1 MLRYTVIKRFIEA
14 WANIVVNRRILVLVS
29 TLVFYVFCAY
39 PIYKTI
45 EYASIKEDTSADE
58 TEDNYSD
65 LDTDEVL
72 SIEMSEDQ
80 FKDRWLYFDN
90 SNEMWFLKN
99 DPALI
104 EYDLLKDRFG
114 DMEYLLIGV
123 ETRQQDKT
131 VFNLETLK
139 MIDALTRYLEDHDV
153 VTKVSSL
160 TKYQYMVSEDETLTV
175 TDLIEDID
183 EVEDTPEYMSEL
195 KTIMEKEEMVHEFL
209 ISPDMRHTIISA
221 RTRYVKGSVDHL
233 IKVVRD
239 LEQFIKEHQY
249 AEKGFNLRL
258 IGNPVISEN
267 FQSDSQKDTTTT
279 FPLMFLLIVLFLAFS
294 FRSISGVLLPLVVIL
309 GSVLSVIG
317 ALGYLGFAFNM
328 LNVTIPT
335 LLIAVGVGDS
345 VHILTDFYQFRNQGL
360 SAKDAA
366 RKSVEELWMPCFY
379 TSLTTA
385 IGFIAIS
392 VSSLAPVREYG
403 YVAAIGVFIA
413 FVISVTTLP
422 ALLTLVKKTSLTSK
436 RISEVGLVAKITSG
450 LASFTMNHSFKIA
463 GIGLII
469 LVLSLIAASKLVVD
483 ANWVNYFKKDTDIHK
498 AIDYFDDVYR
508 GGVNLEFMIDSGRED
523 GVKHPAFL
531 EQVLAFQN
539 YLEGLDYSGKANSF
553 INYVR
558 EMNQT
563 MHQNDPAFYQ
573 IPDTS
578 DYVAQLLLLYENSG
592 PEEDLSDLKTTDH
605 RYMRLSLRIKNMS
618 TAKMT
623 AKLDEIMDMAEKQFP
638 ELKMSLTGNLILF
651 VNMDNYIQ
659 EGLVNSFTLAIIM
672 IVICFFVLFKSF
684 KYGLLSLIPSIVPII
699 ITGGLMAVT
708 GITLDFAS
716 MIIAAITFGIAVDD
730 TIHIMTRYIEAR
742 KNQKT
747 RKESIHLAITK
758 AGRALV
764 YTTLILYFGF
774 TILVLSSFTPNIKF
788 GFYGGIIILTA
799 LIADLVLLP
808 AVMFLNGDKAAYKK

>member
-1 MLRYTVIKRFIEA
+1 MKRFIQA
-14 WANIVVNRRILVLVS
+14 WADIVVNQRIMVLIL
-29 TLVFYVFCAY
+29 TLVFYAFCAF
-39 PIYKTI
+39 PIYKTV
-45 EYASIKEDTSADE
+45 EYASQKEMALDDSTAEED
-58 TEDNYSD
+58 DNYSNMN
-65 LDTDEVL
+65 DEITAGT
-72 SIEMSEDQ
+72 SDDQ

-90 SNEMWFLKN
+90 SNEMWFLKE

-114 DMEYLLIGV
+114 EMEYLLIGI
-123 ETRQQDKT
+123 ETRQKDKT

-160 TKYQYMVSEDETLTV
+160 TKYQYMISEDETLTV

-183 EVEDTPEYMSEL
+183 TLDDTSKTMREL
-195 KTIMEKEEMVHEFL
+195 KEIMENEEMVHEFL
-209 ISPDMRHTIISA
+209 ITPDMKHTIISA
-221 RTRYVKGSVDHL
+221 RTQYVKGSVDHL

-239 LEQFIKEHQY
+239 LRQFIKENHYLEQ
-249 AEKGFNLRL
+249 GFKLR
-258 IGNPVISEN
+258 IMGNPVISEN
-267 FQSDSQKDTTTT
+267 FQTDSQKDSSTT
-279 FPLMFLLIVLFLAFS
+279 FPLMFLLIVIFLAFS
-294 FRSISGVLLPLVVIL
+294 FRSVSGVILPLVVIF
-309 GSVLSVIG
+309 GSVFSVVG

-360 SAKDAA
+360 PAKAAA

-392 VSSLAPVREYG
+392 VSSLLPLREYG
-403 YVAAIGVFIA
+403 YVAAIGVFVA

-422 ALLTLVKKTSLTSK
+422 ALLTFVNKTSQTSK
-436 RISEVGLVAKITSG
+436 RISEKGFVARLTSG
-450 LASFTMNHSFKIA
+450 MSTFTLKNSRIIFVI
-463 GIGLII
+463 GIII
-469 LVLSLIAASKLVVD
+469 LVLSLIGASQLVVD
-483 ANWVNYFKKDTDIHK
+483 ANWVNYFKEDTDIRND
-498 AIDYFDDVYR
+498 IEYFDEVYR
-508 GGVNLEFMIDSGRED
+508 GGVNLEFMIDSSKAD
-523 GVKHPAFL
+523 GVKGPEFL
-531 EQVLAFQN
+531 GKVLGFQN
-539 YLEGLDYSGKANSF
+539 YLESLVYTGKANSF

-558 EMNQT
+558 KMNQT
-563 MHQNDPAFYQ
+563 MHQNDPTFYQ
-573 IPDTS
+573 IPNSS
-578 DYVAQLLLLYENSG
+578 DAVAQLLLLYENSG
-592 PEEDLSDLKTTDH
+592 PEEDLSDLKTMDH
-605 RYMRLSLRIKNMS
+605 RYMRLSVRVKNMS
-618 TAKMT
+618 TVNMK
-623 AKLDEIMDMAEKQFP
+623 AKLREILDVADKEYS
-638 ELKMSLTGNLILF
+638 ELSMTLTGNLILF
-651 VNMDNYIQ
+651 VNMDHYIQ
-659 EGLVNSFTLAIIM
+659 QGLIQSFTLAIIM
-672 IVICFFVLFKSF
+672 IVICFFILFKSF
-684 KYGLLSLIPSIVPII
+684 KYGLLSLIPSIIPIVV
-699 ITGGLMAVT
+699 TGGIMAMAGV
-708 GITLDFAS
+708 TLDFAS

-774 TILVLSSFTPNIKF
+774 TILILSSFTPNIKF
-788 GFYGGIIILTA
+788 GFYGGIIIMTA

-808 AVMFLNGDKAAYKK
+808 AVMFLTGDKAAYKK

>member
-1 MLRYTVIKRFIEA
+1 VIKRFIEV
-14 WANIVVNRRILVLVS
+14 WANFVVNQRTVVLIS
-29 TLVFYVFCAY
+29 TLVFYVICAY

-45 EYASIKEDTSADE
+45 EYASIKVNTPTTEV
-58 TEDNYSD
+58 EDNYSD
-65 LDTDEVL
+65 MDAEVDL
-72 SIEMSEDQ
+72 PAEVSGDQ
-80 FKDRWLYFDN
+80 FKNRWLYFDN

-114 DMEYLLIGV
+114 EMEYLLIGV

-131 VFNLETLK
+131 VFNLETLT
-139 MIDALTRYLEDHDV
+139 MIDEVTRYLEDHDV

-183 EVEDTPEYMSEL
+183 ELEDTSESMSEL
-195 KTIMEKEEMVHEFL
+195 KAIMEKEEMVHEFL
-209 ISPDMRHTIISA
+209 ISPDMKHTIISA
-221 RTRYVKGSVDHL
+221 RARYVKGSVDHL

-239 LEQFIKEHQY
+239 LEQFAKENQY

-267 FQSDSQKDTTTT
+267 FQSDSQKDSSTT

-366 RKSVEELWMPCFY
+366 KKSVEELWMPCFY

-385 IGFIAIS
+385 IGFFAIS
-392 VSSLAPVREYG
+392 VSNLAPVREYG
-403 YVAAIGVFIA
+403 YVAAVGVFIA

-422 ALLTLVKKTSLTSK
+422 ALLTFVKKTSQTSK
-436 RISEVGLVAKITSG
+436 RISEKGLVARITYG
-450 LASFTMNHSFKIA
+450 LSSFTLNHRFKIV
-463 GIGLII
+463 GIGIIILII
-469 LVLSLIAASKLVVD
+469 SLISASKLIVD
-483 ANWVNYFKKDTDIHK
+483 ANWVNYFKKDTDIHA
-498 AIDYFDDVYR
+498 AIDYFDNVYR

-523 GVKHPAFL
+523 GVKNPAFL
-531 EQVLAFQN
+531 EKVLEFQN
-539 YLEGLDYSGKANSF
+539 YLESLDYSGKSNSF
-553 INYVR
+553 INYIR
-558 EMNQT
+558 KMNQT
-563 MHQNDPAFYQ
+563 MHQNDPDYYQ
-573 IPDTS
+573 IPDSS

-592 PEEDLSDLKTTDH
+592 PDEDLSDLKTTDH
-605 RYMRLSLRIKNMS
+605 RFMRLSLRIKNMS

-623 AKLDEIMDMAEKQFP
+623 NKLDEIMAAAEQHYP
-638 ELKMSLTGNLILF
+638 ELKMTLTGNLILF

-659 EGLVNSFTLAIIM
+659 EGLVKSFSLAIVM
-672 IVICFFVLFKSF
+672 IVICFFILFKSF
-684 KYGLLSLIPSIVPII
+684 KYGMLSLIPSIVPII

-708 GITLDFAS
+708 GTTLDFAS

-730 TIHIMTRYIEAR
+730 TIHIMTKYIEAR
-742 KNQKT
+742 KNQNT

-774 TILVLSSFTPNIKF
+774 TILTLSSFTPNIKF

-808 AVMFLNGDKAAYKK
+808 AVMFLNGDKEAYKQ